1 MDVSI
6 LVVNYNTCQLTLD
19 CLQSVYASKSQ
30 YRYEVIVI
38 DNHSS
43 DGSVEAIRAAYPEI
57 TLIANKNNTGFAK
70 ANNQGMEVASGRY
83 VLLLNSDTL
92 VQPDTLDTMIQF
104 MDTHPEMGAS
114 GCKVIL
120 PDGSLDKACKRGFP
134 TPSASFTTLSAGRS
148 VTRITRSTIN
158 ISLGI

>member
-1 MDVSI
+1 
-6 LVVNYNTCQLTLD
+6 
-19 CLQSVYASKSQ
+19 VYASKTQ

-57 TLIANKNNTGFAK
+57 MLIANQDNTGFAK

-92 VQPDTLDTMIQF
+92 VQPDTLDTMI
-104 MDTHPEMGAS
+104 
-114 GCKVIL
+114 
-120 PDGSLDKACKRGFP
+120 
-134 TPSASFTTLSAGRS
+134 
-148 VTRITRSTIN
+148 
-158 ISLGI
+158 

>member
-19 CLQSVYASKSQ
+19 CLQSVYASETQ

-57 TLIANKNNTGFAK
+57 MLIANKDNTGFAK
-70 ANNQGMEVASGRY
+70 ANNQGW
-83 VLLLNSDTL
+83 
-92 VQPDTLDTMIQF
+92 
-104 MDTHPEMGAS
+104 
-114 GCKVIL
+114 K
-120 PDGSLDKACKRGFP
+120 
-134 TPSASFTTLSAGRS
+134 
-148 VTRITRSTIN
+148 
-158 ISLGI
+158 